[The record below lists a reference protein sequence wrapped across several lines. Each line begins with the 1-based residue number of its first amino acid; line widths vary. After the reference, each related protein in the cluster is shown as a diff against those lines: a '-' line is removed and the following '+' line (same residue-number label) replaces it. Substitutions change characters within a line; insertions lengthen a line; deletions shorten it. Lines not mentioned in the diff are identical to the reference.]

1 MIELNNLILVG
12 GGSRNL
18 GKTEFVSQLIA
29 HTKEKYDIIALK
41 IKTIYEGDN
50 FFHGKDL
57 KPLKSDYEITE
68 YTKSNDSEDTS
79 RMLQA
84 GAKKVFKIK
93 AKNNYLGIAFSE
105 FLSKTNTENKLIIC
119 ESNSLRDYVIPQ
131 YFFIILGTE
140 NAEIKPSAQR
150 LLKYANK
157 IVYSDGKNFDINI
170 KKLNFTL

>member
-1 MIELNNLILVG
+1 MIELKNLILVG

-29 HTKEKYDIIALK
+29 HNKNKFEIIALK
-41 IKTIYEGDN
+41 VKTIYEGDN

-57 KPLKSDYEITE
+57 KPLKTDYTIEEFTHA
-68 YTKSNDSEDTS
+68 TDHEDTS
-79 RMLQA
+79 RMLRA
-84 GAKKVFKIK
+84 GAKRVFKIK

-105 FLSKTNTENKLIIC
+105 FLKNTNTKNTLIVC

-131 YFFIILGTE
+131 HFFMILGTE

-157 IVYSDGKNFDINI
+157 IVHSDGKNFDFNI
-170 KKLNFTL
+170 KKLNFTF

>member
-1 MIELNNLILVG
+1 
-12 GGSRNL
+12 
-18 GKTEFVSQLIA
+18 
-29 HTKEKYDIIALK
+29 
-41 IKTIYEGDN
+41 
-50 FFHGKDL
+50 
-57 KPLKSDYEITE
+57 
-68 YTKSNDSEDTS
+68 
-79 RMLQA
+79 
-84 GAKKVFKIK
+84 VFKIK

-105 FLSKTNTENKLIIC
+105 FLSRTNTENKLIIC